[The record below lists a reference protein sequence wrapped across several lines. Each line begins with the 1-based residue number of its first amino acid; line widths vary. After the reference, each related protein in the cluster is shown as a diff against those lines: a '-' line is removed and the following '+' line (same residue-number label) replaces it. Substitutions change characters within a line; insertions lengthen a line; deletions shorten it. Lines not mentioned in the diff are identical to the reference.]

1 VHTLAGLAG
10 KPMKELLAVKKLRKN
25 LNIFNSFNNFVGDI
39 TILRPLKI
47 VNLRKTTKY
56 FNRAYCSTK

>member
-1 VHTLAGLAG
+1 VQKLAGLEG
-10 KPMKELLAVKKLRKN
+10 KRVKELLAVKRLRKN

-47 VNLRKTTKY
+47 VNL
-56 FNRAYCSTK
+56 